1 MALTNLLVKNSLTT
15 VIRNSNV
22 LLISARLGHTI
33 RGKRPGVAKSLEQR
47 LQGR

>member
-1 MALTNLLVKNSLTT
+1 MALTNLLGKNSLTT
-15 VIRNSNV
+15 VIRNNP

-47 LQGR
+47 LQGG